1 MASYVNVNM
10 HGQVTLPAA
19 TRKKHGIKPGS
30 TLSVV
35 DKDGEIVLRK
45 AKVVD
50 EFVFDELARMMDE
63 RGITNA
69 DIDRDL
75 RKIRNKLYRKEYGD
89 V

>member
-1 MASYVNVNM
+1 VASFVHVNM
-10 HGQVTLPAA
+10 HGQVTLPAS

-35 DKDGEIVLRK
+35 DKGSEIVLRK

-50 EFVFDELARMMDE
+50 EHILDELARIFDE

-69 DIDRDL
+69 DIERDL
-75 RKIRNKLYRKEYGD
+75 RKIRNTIHKDEDGG
-89 V
+89 

>member
-19 TRKKHGIKPGS
+19 TRRKHGIRPGS
-30 TLSVV
+30 TLSVL
-35 DKDGEIVLRK
+35 DKGNEIVLRK

-50 EFVFDELARMMDE
+50 EFVIDELARIMDE

-69 DIDRDL
+69 DIDREL
-75 RKIRNKLYRKEYGD
+75 RKIRNTIHKDEGGG
-89 V
+89 